1 MNASNRDYIILHAD
15 AEWMKDILK
24 RIQEILDKDPI
35 NIDDIKAAQ
44 WLIKQALK
52 VEKENDTD

>member
-1 MNASNRDYIILHAD
+1 MNTTNEQYTLLHAD

-24 RIQEILDKDPI
+24 RLSEILDKDPI
-35 NIDDIKAAQ
+35 SIEDIRAMR

-52 VEKENDTD
+52 VEKEE

>member
-1 MNASNRDYIILHAD
+1 MNASNKEYVVLHAD

-24 RIQEILDKDPI
+24 H
-35 NIDDIKAAQ
+35 IDDILNKKSVSDEDIQSAR

-52 VEKENDTD
+52 VERNED